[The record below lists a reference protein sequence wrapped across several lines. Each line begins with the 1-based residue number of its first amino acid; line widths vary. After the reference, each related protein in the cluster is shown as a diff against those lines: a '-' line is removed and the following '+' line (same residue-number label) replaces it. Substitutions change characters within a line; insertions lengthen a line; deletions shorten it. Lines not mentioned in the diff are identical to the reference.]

1 MPPERSHHG
10 IIIFL
15 VGSSGEQGDQPH
27 KQYFQAPPLG
37 CCIHALAGGKDK
49 RKTRSEMTCFNH
61 SFSAAAIA
69 LAPLVSQ
76 SRTPTAT
83 TSSVQ
88 SFTPRVAGSD
98 PRNRGANPSCSL
110 QFCTEIQPR
119 GIASYCKF
127 FTGFISVS
135 HSRTKKK
142 KRKEEEEVRP
152 VACRCS
158 AAMAGSYRRVT
169 IPNKQGLELAGILEE
184 AGKGKGEEEVCI
196 LCHGFRS
203 SKDSSTLS
211 SLSKALVE
219 AGMSTFRFDFQ
230 GNGESQ
236 GEFAYGNYW
245 REVEDLRAVIEYW
258 KTQGRRVETIIGH
271 SKGGNC
277 VVLYA
282 SKYHDVPNIVNISG
296 RFSLDAG
303 TNPFDPPPSG
313 SLLNPHVVLQMRT

>member
-1 MPPERSHHG
+1 
-10 IIIFL
+10 
-15 VGSSGEQGDQPH
+15 
-27 KQYFQAPPLG
+27 
-37 CCIHALAGGKDK
+37 
-49 RKTRSEMTCFNH
+49 MTSLNH
-61 SFSAAAIA
+61 SFFAAAIA

-127 FTGFISVS
+127 CTGFIPVS

-142 KRKEEEEVRP
+142 KRKEEEEARP

-169 IPNKQGLELAGILEE
+169 LPNKQGLELAGILEE
-184 AGKGKGEEEVCI
+184 AGKCKGEEEVCI

-258 KTQGRRVETIIGH
+258 KAQGRRVETIIGH

-277 VVLYA
+277 VLLYA

-303 TNPFDPPPSG
+303 TNPFAPPPSG
-313 SLLNPHVVLQMRT
+313 SLLNPHVVPQMRT

>member
-1 MPPERSHHG
+1 M
-10 IIIFL
+10 
-15 VGSSGEQGDQPH
+15 
-27 KQYFQAPPLG
+27 
-37 CCIHALAGGKDK
+37 
-49 RKTRSEMTCFNH
+49 
-61 SFSAAAIA
+61 
-69 LAPLVSQ
+69 
-76 SRTPTAT
+76 
-83 TSSVQ
+83 
-88 SFTPRVAGSD
+88 
-98 PRNRGANPSCSL
+98 
-110 QFCTEIQPR
+110 
-119 GIASYCKF
+119 
-127 FTGFISVS
+127 
-135 HSRTKKK
+135 
-142 KRKEEEEVRP
+142 RP

-184 AGKGKGEEEVCI
+184 AGKWKGEEEVCI

-219 AGMSTFRFDFQ
+219 AGISTFRFDFQ

-258 KTQGRRVETIIGH
+258 KAQGRRVETIIGH

-303 TNPFDPPPSG
+303 VMTRLGGQEGLQKLEKDGFLDIKDGAGNVEYRVTKE
-313 SLLNPHVVLQMRT
+313 SLEDRLSTDMNAACLAIPKECHVLTIHGAKDEVVPVEDAYKFSQKISTHSLSILDNANHGYRSHQHDLAQCVLDFVKDG